1 MEARGCI
8 ALIRARMP
16 QFRPSEAKIAKFVL
30 ANPEQALFM
39 SALELT
45 QQAGTSEATL
55 VRFWRNLG
63 YDSLFQF
70 RLALARDWV
79 RSTDEGNESGEELSY
94 DSASG
99 LIDSMTKQAMKSLQ
113 ESRELLDPVELERA
127 IEAVVNARK
136 IDFYGMGASGE
147 VAMYAAGLL
156 QRIGLLCMSNS
167 DYHKQLISAAMLR
180 PMDVAIGISVSGS
193 TREAIRA
200 LELAR
205 NAGATTIA
213 ITCYD
218 KSPIMKVADIR
229 ILTAPYHILTT
240 RLAWRSMLTQMNA
253 VDILFLGIAH
263 RIGDVAF
270 QAAEKSVKSLVTDFE
285 HRTK

>member
-99 LIDSMTKQAMKSLQ
+99 LISQHNGGSAFPEGWLS
-113 ESRELLDPVELERA
+113 PERT
-127 IEAVVNARK
+127 
-136 IDFYGMGASGE
+136 S
-147 VAMYAAGLL
+147 
-156 QRIGLLCMSNS
+156 S
-167 DYHKQLISAAMLR
+167 SAA
-180 PMDVAIGISVSGS
+180 P
-193 TREAIRA
+193 
-200 LELAR
+200 
-205 NAGATTIA
+205 
-213 ITCYD
+213 
-218 KSPIMKVADIR
+218 
-229 ILTAPYHILTT
+229 
-240 RLAWRSMLTQMNA
+240 
-253 VDILFLGIAH
+253 
-263 RIGDVAF
+263 
-270 QAAEKSVKSLVTDFE
+270 
-285 HRTK
+285 